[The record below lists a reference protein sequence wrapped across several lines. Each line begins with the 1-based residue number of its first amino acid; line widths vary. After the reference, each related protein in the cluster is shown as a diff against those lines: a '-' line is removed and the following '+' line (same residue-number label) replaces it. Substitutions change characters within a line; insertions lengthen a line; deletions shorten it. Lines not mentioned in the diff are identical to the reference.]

1 MELAEKKK
9 ITVDDDNFVQVG
21 PTVYGWV
28 CPKCG
33 RALSPTTSV
42 CPCWALNDAPVKT
55 VQTTTTTWP
64 PVWPTMDGETVVA
77 PASDWTTYTTEINAE
92 RNN

>member
-1 MELAEKKK
+1 MESAEKKR
-9 ITVDDDNFVQVG
+9 ITADNDDFVQVG

-42 CPCWALNDAPVKT
+42 CPCWALKDAPIKAVK
-55 VQTTTTTWP
+55 TTTTTQLPDWP
-64 PVWPTMDGETVVA
+64 SMDKSVIF
-77 PASDWTTYTTEINAE
+77 PASDWKTYTTEVTTE
-92 RNN
+92 

>member
-1 MELAEKKK
+1 MESAEKEK
-9 ITVDDDNFVQVG
+9 ITVDNDGFVQIG

-42 CPCWALNDAPVKT
+42 CPCWALKDAPIKAVK
-55 VQTTTTTWP
+55 TTTTTWP
-64 PVWPTMDGETVVA
+64 PNWPSMNGEAVVV
-77 PASDWTTYTTEINAE
+77 PANDWKSYTTEVTAD
-92 RNN
+92 

>member
-1 MELAEKKK
+1 MESAEKKR
-9 ITVDDDNFVQVG
+9 ITVDNDDFVQVG

-42 CPCWALNDAPVKT
+42 CPCWALKDAPNSWK
-55 VQTTTTTWP
+55 
-64 PVWPTMDGETVVA
+64 
-77 PASDWTTYTTEINAE
+77 TYTTEVTAD
-92 RNN
+92 

>member
-1 MELAEKKK
+1 MESAEKKK

-42 CPCWALNDAPVKT
+42 CPCWAFKDAPIRVVKS
-55 VQTTTTTWP
+55 TTTTQLPDWP
-64 PVWPTMDGETVVA
+64 SMDGETVTV
-77 PASDWTTYTTEINAE
+77 PASDWKTFTTEVTTE
-92 RNN
+92 